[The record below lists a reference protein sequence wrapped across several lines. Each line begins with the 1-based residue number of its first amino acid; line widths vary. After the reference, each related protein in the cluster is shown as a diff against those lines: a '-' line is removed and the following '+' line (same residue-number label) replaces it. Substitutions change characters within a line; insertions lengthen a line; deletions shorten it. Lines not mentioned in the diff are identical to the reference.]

1 MSDEFLLVRRAARDS
16 RLGGW
21 FETAR
26 AILIASWRS
35 SAIGGILQ
43 HADAQFH
50 ATDLSVRIRWI
61 GITVAVASIAH
72 LVLRSLL
79 SSTVVSALP
88 TLLFAGIATLGALVA
103 WQAAAFERAWRQR

>member
-16 RLGGW
+16 RLGRW

-26 AILIASWRS
+26 AILMASWHS
-35 SAIGGILQ
+35 SAVGGIV
-43 HADAQFH
+43 HHTAAQLH
-50 ATDLSVRIRWI
+50 ATDLADRIRWI

-72 LVLRSLL
+72 LVLRSLV

-88 TLLFAGIATLGALVA
+88 TLLFAGTATLGVVVA
-103 WQAAAFERAWRQR
+103 WQAAAFERAWRER